1 MCVDVLKKK
10 ILQLSFVTLIGE
22 KAWLL
27 FANRH
32 DIRKLEVDGMILQP
46 VVSDL
51 QSAIAVDYDYYNK
64 VVYWSDSH
72 EEKIMK

>member
-1 MCVDVLKKK
+1 MVIFVL
-10 ILQLSFVTLIGE
+10 GE
-22 KAWLL
+22 RPWLL

-32 DIRKLEVDGMILQP
+32 DIRRLEVDTMILQP

-51 QSAIAVDYDYYNK
+51 HSAIAVDYDYYNK
-64 VVYWSDSH
+64 VVYWSDSL

>member
-1 MCVDVLKKK
+1 M
-10 ILQLSFVTLIGE
+10 
-22 KAWLL
+22 L

-32 DIRKLEVDGMILQP
+32 DIRRLEVDTMILQP
-46 VVSDL
+46 VVGDL
-51 QSAIAVDYDYYNK
+51 HSAIAVDYDYHSK

>member
-1 MCVDVLKKK
+1 M
-10 ILQLSFVTLIGE
+10 LQLSFVTLGE

-64 VVYWSDSH
+64 LVYWSDSH